1 MPCKADRRQEVN
13 PGRRPDPRQRR
24 ARQPRRLSSP
34 FGGAPS
40 RVAMPAAPVIGFP
53 EKFEL
58 ALRYGEGRMAQ
69 DVALSDSDKLLLDAL
84 AKQATVGP
92 CKEPRPSM
100 FDAVAKAR
108 WQAWSELG
116 NRSKMEAMFMYTQAV
131 EELAPAWWQWPPL
144 QLGTG
149 SYIPLVMVEG
159 GGAAAAASGAKAAAA
174 EPSVPAPLLLAP
186 NGQAAGGWSV
196 LPEMGG
202 PARYRHAV
210 AVTGASLFVF
220 GGRSS
225 SGRLASGLQRL
236 DLLTGRWAE
245 VEAGGAPPEL
255 RWGHSMNACG
265 KWLVVF
271 GGLRNRACLDDAAA
285 LDTEVM
291 VWQALEVEGVR
302 PPARGNHTAVVLSA
316 AAGAHRLWVFGGDAP
331 ASGFAP
337 PEAWA
342 LQLHLGGGGVC
353 SWNCPQTRGPPP
365 PPCCD
370 HAAAACAPA
379 CPNPHPHPQPPPS
392 PSPPTTHRS
401 PLTFHLSP

>member
-1 MPCKADRRQEVN
+1 
-13 PGRRPDPRQRR
+13 
-24 ARQPRRLSSP
+24 
-34 FGGAPS
+34 
-40 RVAMPAAPVIGFP
+40 MPAAPVIGFP

-131 EELAPAWWQWPPL
+131 EELAPTWWQWPPL

-174 EPSVPAPLLLAP
+174 EPSVPAPLILAP
-186 NGQAAGGWSV
+186 NGQPSGGWSA

-210 AVTGASLFVF
+210 AVAGASLFVF

-245 VEAGGAPPEL
+245 AEAGGAPPEL
-255 RWGHSMNACG
+255 RWGHSMDACG

-291 VWQALEVEGVR
+291 VWRALEVEGVR
-302 PPARGNHTAVVLSA
+302 PPARGNHTAAVLSA
-316 AAGAHRLWVFGGDAP
+316 AGAPRLWVFGGDAP

-342 LQLHLGGGGVC
+342 LQLNLGSGGGVC
-353 SWNCPQTRGPPP
+353 SWSCPQTRGPSPP
-365 PPCCD
+365 ACCD
-370 HAAAACAPA
+370 HAAAACGT
-379 CPNPHPHPQPPPS
+379 S
-392 PSPPTTHRS
+392 V
-401 PLTFHLSP
+401 L